1 MPKTQVTTASEYVKK
16 LVDSL
21 THHFLES
28 QKSILQACK
37 ILADLKNNDNV
48 TFIKVRDELIKKKIL
63 SQTAIYGFTKIGS
76 FGNGFFLKHQN
87 KVPLAYKTLLSIAEK
102 VGDDN
107 RMMKKL
113 ETHIQ
118 NGKINRTT
126 EEKDLTTILNLEK
139 SVTSSNNYDDDDQI
153 QTVEAEVRDA
163 SEVKIIEIH
172 INRDLLQDK
181 QKIIIRDLKKIKT
194 LMKYASVNE
203 VGKLEEIID
212 NEYDE

>member
-1 MPKTQVTTASEYVKK
+1 
-16 LVDSL
+16 
-21 THHFLES
+21 
-28 QKSILQACK
+28 
-37 ILADLKNNDNV
+37 
-48 TFIKVRDELIKKKIL
+48 
-63 SQTAIYGFTKIGS
+63 
-76 FGNGFFLKHQN
+76 
-87 KVPLAYKTLLSIAEK
+87 
-102 VGDDN
+102 
-107 RMMKKL
+107 MMKKL

-126 EEKDLTTILNLEK
+126 EEKDLSNILNIEK
-139 SVTSSNNYDDDDQI
+139 SVISSDNDDDDQI

-181 QKIIIRDLKKIKT
+181 QKTIIRDLKKIKT

>member
-1 MPKTQVTTASEYVKK
+1 MPKTQITSSSEYVKD
-16 LVDSL
+16 LVNSL
-21 THHFLES
+21 THHILES

-37 ILADLKNNDNV
+37 ILADLKNDDNV

-107 RMMKKL
+107 KLMKKL

-118 NGKINRTT
+118 YGKINRTT
-126 EEKDLTTILNLEK
+126 EEKELSTIFNLEK
-139 SVTSSNNYDDDDQI
+139 SVPSTDNYDDDQI
-153 QTVEAEVRDA
+153 QDIEVEVRDA

-172 INRDLLQDK
+172 INRDVLQDK

-212 NEYDE
+212 NEY

>member
-1 MPKTQVTTASEYVKK
+1 MTRTKITSASEYVKE
-16 LVDSL
+16 LVNSL
-21 THHFLES
+21 TRNFLEA
-28 QKSILQACK
+28 QYSILQACK
-37 ILADLKNNDNV
+37 ILADLKKNDNV

-63 SQTAIYGFTKIGS
+63 SQTAIYGYTKIGT

-87 KVPLAYKTLLSIAEK
+87 KVPLAYKSLLSIAEK

-107 RMMKKL
+107 RMIKKL
-113 ETHIQ
+113 ETYIH
-118 NGKINRTT
+118 NGKINRMT
-126 EEKDLTTILNLEK
+126 EEKDLSNILNIEK
-139 SVTSSNNYDDDDQI
+139 SVISSDNYDDDQI

>member
-1 MPKTQVTTASEYVKK
+1 MPKTQITTASEYVKK

-37 ILADLKNNDNV
+37 ILADLKKDDNV

-107 RMMKKL
+107 KMMKKL

-126 EEKDLTTILNLEK
+126 EEKDLSNILNIEK
-139 SVTSSNNYDDDDQI
+139 SVTSSDSYDDDDDEQI
-153 QTVEAEVRDA
+153 QNVTEEPRDPTQLK
-163 SEVKIIEIH
+163 VIEIYVD
-172 INRDLLQDK
+172 RDTLQDK
-181 QKIIIRDLKKIKT
+181 QKTIIRDLKKIKT
-194 LMKYASVNE
+194 LMKYASVE
-203 VGKLEEIID
+203 EFGRLEEIID
-212 NEYDE
+212 NEY

>member
-1 MPKTQVTTASEYVKK
+1 MPKTQITTAKEYVKE
-16 LVDSL
+16 LVNSL

-107 RMMKKL
+107 KMMKKL

-126 EEKDLTTILNLEK
+126 EEKDLSNILNIEK
-139 SVTSSNNYDDDDQI
+139 SVTSSDSYDDDEQI
-153 QTVEAEVRDA
+153 QNVTEEPRDPTQLK
-163 SEVKIIEIH
+163 VIEIYVG
-172 INRDLLQDK
+172 RDTLQDK
-181 QKIIIRDLKKIKT
+181 QKTIIRDLKKIKT
-194 LMKYASVNE
+194 LMKYATVNE
-203 VGKLEEIID
+203 FGRLEEIID
-212 NEYDE
+212 NEY

>member
-1 MPKTQVTTASEYVKK
+1 MPKTQITTASEYVKK

-37 ILADLKNNDNV
+37 ILADLKKDDNV

-107 RMMKKL
+107 KMMKKL

-126 EEKDLTTILNLEK
+126 EEKDLSNILNIEK
-139 SVTSSNNYDDDDQI
+139 SVTSSDSYDDDEQI
-153 QTVEAEVRDA
+153 QNVTEEPRDPTQLK
-163 SEVKIIEIH
+163 VIEIYVG
-172 INRDLLQDK
+172 RDTLQDK
-181 QKIIIRDLKKIKT
+181 QKTIIRDLKKIKT
-194 LMKYASVNE
+194 LMKYATVNE
-203 VGKLEEIID
+203 FGRLEEIID
-212 NEYDE
+212 NEY